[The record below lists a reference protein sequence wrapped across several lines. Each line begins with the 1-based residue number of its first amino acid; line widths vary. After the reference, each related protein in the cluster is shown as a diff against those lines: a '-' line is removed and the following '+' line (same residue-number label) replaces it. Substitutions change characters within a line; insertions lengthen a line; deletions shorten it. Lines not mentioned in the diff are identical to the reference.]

1 MLGNRC
7 KDNRRYRKTIESDII
22 MNYKAEYNERKNQ
35 VLDLL
40 NNTNEFFKSIEDW
53 DKVACIDKLIHD
65 TENNTFSIV
74 VVGQFSAGKSTFLN
88 ALMTEK
94 YLPSFQ
100 TETTAT
106 INFLKSVKES
116 PTGKELIKVNYKDG
130 HNEVCNE
137 VTLENIQ
144 KFVSTKGDE
153 VAKKV
158 ESVEIF
164 LDSKYLNDGVSLVDS
179 PGLNGILEG
188 HADITNRQ
196 IDSSHA
202 AIFLFNAHQPGSKS
216 DFEILK
222 SLTDRCKNVFIVLNQ
237 IDLVN
242 ESEQSLDEVVESVKE
257 NYVKYFDNAKCPEIY
272 PISAYKA
279 LVGRSEKNLDYLGRK
294 NFSEVEKEEFVET
307 SLIEDFENRLMR
319 FLTNGEKA
327 KNELM
332 APVEHIET
340 YLKDAQTQIEDLLNE
355 LEGSVDLKEV
365 KAEILTLQS
374 EVDGLKSKIAGS
386 RGEINKEVGDILKEA
401 ENEIKTKVSAARDK
415 AVSSIESKSDL
426 DELET
431 GYQVVLKKIVTSY
444 SEVVNEAYRRANEKY
459 TDLIRNRFSE
469 FAEEIENKLSEN
481 AKNTDG
487 QPIKVTIDKSIFEGD
502 VNVDQYIGERNDLKK
517 KIQEM
522 QEKLD
527 DAEFDMIKAHSVEQ
541 ERLRLETKLSHLE
554 DPTSSMGPRPGVERY
569 TTYEN
574 SRGWFKSAVFGKKYD
589 KPVYHVDTSAQD
601 AYDERESR
609 LRSEY
614 DAKVNALEDALN
626 KLPKSNVAE
635 IEYTQKKL
643 ARTKEELQRQLQYAD
658 EEYQLAIKKA
668 NKKKFTEAR
677 NYLSDYCDE
686 LSTESLTKV
695 YADLK
700 DKKEDMTSAALDV
713 IAMGLNDALNKK
725 NEMLKLKEQQLT
737 SSVDE
742 LEKTKKE
749 KKVQIEKIKACQM
762 QVDEVLSTLNSIAID
777 EIKRD

>member
-1 MLGNRC
+1 
-7 KDNRRYRKTIESDII
+7 

-574 SRGWFKSAVFGKKYD
+574 SRGWFKSAVLGKKFD

-626 KLPKSNVAE
+626 KLPKSNVEE

-658 EEYQLAIKKA
+658 EEYQLAMKKA

-700 DKKEDMTSAALDV
+700 NKKEDMTSAALDV

-742 LEKTKKE
+742 LEKTKEE
-749 KKVQIEKIKACQM
+749 KKVQIGKIKVCQM
-762 QVDEVLSTLNSIAID
+762 QVDDVLSTLNSIAID

>member
-1 MLGNRC
+1 
-7 KDNRRYRKTIESDII
+7 
-22 MNYKAEYNERKNQ
+22 MNYKAEYIERKNQ

-53 DKVACIDKLIHD
+53 DKVACIDKLIYD

-94 YLPSFQ
+94 YLPSFS

-130 HNEVCNE
+130 HNEECGE

-222 SLTDRCKNVFIVLNQ
+222 NLTDRCKNVFIVLNQ
-237 IDLVN
+237 IDLVY
-242 ESEQSLDEVVESVKE
+242 ESEQSLTEVVESVKT
-257 NYVKYFDNAKCPEIY
+257 NYVNYFNNAKCPEIY

-279 LVGRSEKNLDYLGRK
+279 LVGRSTKNLDYLGRK
-294 NFSEVEKEEFVET
+294 GFSEVEKGDLVET

-319 FLTNGEKA
+319 FLTNGEKT

-332 APVEHIET
+332 APVEHVET
-340 YLKDAQTQIEDLLNE
+340 YLKDAQTQIEEIINE
-355 LEGSVDLKEV
+355 LEGSVDLDEV
-365 KAEILTLQS
+365 KAEILTLQD
-374 EVDGLKSKIAGS
+374 EIDGLKTKIAGS
-386 RGEINKEVGDILKEA
+386 RGEINKEVGEILKEA
-401 ENEIKTKVSAARDK
+401 ENEIKTKVNAARDK
-415 AVSSIESKSDL
+415 AVTSIANNSDL
-426 DELET
+426 EELESS
-431 GYQVVLKKIVTSY
+431 YQVVLKKIVTSY

-459 TDLIRNRFSE
+459 TELIRNRFSE

-481 AKNTDG
+481 AKNIDG
-487 QPIKVTIDKSIFEGD
+487 QPIKVTIDKSIFEAD
-502 VNVDQYIGERNDLKK
+502 VNVDQYIGERNELKK
-517 KIQEM
+517 KIQETQGKM
-522 QEKLD
+522 D

-541 ERLRLETKLSHLE
+541 ERLRLETRLSHME
-554 DPTSSMGPRPGVERY
+554 DPTASMGPRPGVERY
-569 TTYEN
+569 TTMEN
-574 SRGWFKSAVFGKKYD
+574 SRGSVRTFFKGAKYD
-589 KPVYHVDTSAQD
+589 RPVVHIDTSARD
-601 AYDERESR
+601 AYDKREAI
-609 LRSEY
+609 LRNEY
-614 DAKVNALEDALN
+614 NAKVNALEDALN
-626 KLPKSNVAE
+626 KLPKSNMAE

-658 EEYQLAIKKA
+658 EEYQLTMKKA
-668 NKKKFTEAR
+668 NKKRFTEAR

-700 DKKEDMTSAALDV
+700 EKKEDMTSAALDV
-713 IAMGLNDALNKK
+713 IAMGLNDVLNKK
-725 NEMLKLKEQQLT
+725 NEMMKLKEQQLT

-742 LEKTKKE
+742 LEKTKEE

-762 QVDEVLSTLNSIAID
+762 QVEDVLSTLNSIAID